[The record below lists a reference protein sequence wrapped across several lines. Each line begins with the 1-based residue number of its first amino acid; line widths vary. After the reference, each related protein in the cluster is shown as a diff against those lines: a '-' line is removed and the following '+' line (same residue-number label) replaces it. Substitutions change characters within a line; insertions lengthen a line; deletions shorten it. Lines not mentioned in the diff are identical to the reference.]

1 MIKVCEADMTMTP
14 ALLVAE
20 KTRLTERIA
29 KIDIERTRL
38 ATELYDIEAAERAM
52 AKFETTGATAQ
63 RPRGRPRKPGLTDE
77 PLSTIETKPITT
89 TIKGRRSRGAKG
101 STGTVSLSDAA
112 LTACRSFPGGAIA
125 RNILPVVEKLLGT
138 TVRSNHFGAALARHK
153 RAGRLYERDGLW
165 FPPEAEVAAKA
176 A

>member
-20 KTRLTERIA
+20 KTRLTDRIA

-52 AKFETTGATAQ
+52 AKFGTTGATAQ
-63 RPRGRPRKPGLTDE
+63 RPRGRPRKPTDE
-77 PLSTIETKPITT
+77 ALSTITTKPITT
-89 TIKGRRSRGAKG
+89 TIKGRRSRGAKVG
-101 STGTVSLSDAA
+101 TGTVSLSDAA

-138 TVRSNHFGAALARHK
+138 TVRSNHLGAALARHK